1 MIFCGSQKKKWAG
14 VSGARRAAG
23 GGTFTIEMGGKGP
36 DTSCTGVLGWRPVVT
51 FWNGPNIYIE

>member
-23 GGTFTIEMGGKGP
+23 GGTFTIEMGVGKAQTPAVRVCWG
-36 DTSCTGVLGWRPVVT
+36 GVLW
-51 FWNGPNIYIE
+51 